1 MIFFVEVWFMYVP
14 APWFLTLVQYW
25 HLGLLHLVHFHVRPP
40 LKLNVLFA
48 FDLLHDR
55 QCKEYLVTEM

>member
-1 MIFFVEVWFMYVP
+1 MYVP